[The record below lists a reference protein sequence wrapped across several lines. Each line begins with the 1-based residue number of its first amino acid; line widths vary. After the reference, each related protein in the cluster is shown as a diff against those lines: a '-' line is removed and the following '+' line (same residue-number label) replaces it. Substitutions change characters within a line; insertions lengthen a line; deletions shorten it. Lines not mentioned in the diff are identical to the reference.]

1 MVTLSLCCRHLVIDP
16 CNRTPGHL
24 PQSDRWLDSLNDK
37 LTQIVCDWL
46 SDMAWD
52 GWRVDAGASPF
63 DSTAFDVQ
71 DLLELRPERGKRDG
85 QGFRVS
91 WFSVERT
98 DSGKT
103 RVFDEDGDEVNADFF
118 ECEAYQRIWDAVD
131 LLWLIFDNG
140 EKNDDSNNRCDSL
153 RNQSESSH
161 ENPLS
166 PDLAIHLL
174 TAKRSLLW
182 LRESLGAFPGYRLT
196 LFGEDGFTI
205 DDAWFKTM
213 ELGCERLNERV
224 HAYATQPPCANPQ
237 DDFGQ
242 EPISPPADTVK

>member
-16 CNRTPGHL
+16 CNRTPSHL
-24 PQSDRWLDSLNDK
+24 PQSDRWLDSQNDK

-52 GWRVDAGASPF
+52 RWRVDAGASSF
-63 DSTAFDVQ
+63 DSTAFDVR

-103 RVFDEDGDEVNADFF
+103 RVFDEDNDEVDADFF
-118 ECEAYQRIWDAVD
+118 EREAHQRIWDAVD

-153 RNQSESSH
+153 CHRSDSSH
-161 ENPLS
+161 ENPLP
-166 PDLAIHLL
+166 PDLAIRLL

-196 LFGEDGFTI
+196 LFGEGGFTI

-224 HAYATQPPCANPQ
+224 HAYATQPPCTNPQ
-237 DDFGQ
+237 DDGFDR
-242 EPISPPADTVK
+242 E

>member
-1 MVTLSLCCRHLVIDP
+1 ME
-16 CNRTPGHL
+16 N
-24 PQSDRWLDSLNDK
+24 
-37 LTQIVCDWL
+37 
-46 SDMAWD
+46 
-52 GWRVDAGASPF
+52 
-63 DSTAFDVQ
+63 
-71 DLLELRPERGKRDG
+71 RDG

-103 RVFDEDGDEVNADFF
+103 RVFDEDDDEVDADFF

-140 EKNDDSNNRCDSL
+140 GKNDDSNNRCDSL
-153 RNQSESSH
+153 CHRSESSH
-161 ENPLS
+161 ENPLP
-166 PDLAIHLL
+166 PDLAIRLL

-237 DDFGQ
+237 DNFDQ
-242 EPISPPADTVK
+242 EPISPPADTIK

>member
-1 MVTLSLCCRHLVIDP
+1 
-16 CNRTPGHL
+16 
-24 PQSDRWLDSLNDK
+24 
-37 LTQIVCDWL
+37 
-46 SDMAWD
+46 MAWD

-161 ENPLS
+161 ENPLP
-166 PDLAIHLL
+166 PDLAIRLL

-182 LRESLGAFPGYRLT
+182 LRESLGAFPRIPLDAVRRGRLHHRRRMVQDH
-196 LFGEDGFTI
+196 GI
-205 DDAWFKTM
+205 
-213 ELGCERLNERV
+213 RL
-224 HAYATQPPCANPQ
+224 
-237 DDFGQ
+237 
-242 EPISPPADTVK
+242 

>member
-1 MVTLSLCCRHLVIDP
+1 MPVPARSTPPHLTY
-16 CNRTPGHL
+16 R
-24 PQSDRWLDSLNDK
+24 
-37 LTQIVCDWL
+37 
-46 SDMAWD
+46 
-52 GWRVDAGASPF
+52 
-63 DSTAFDVQ
+63 

-161 ENPLS
+161 ENPLP
-166 PDLAIHLL
+166 PDLAIRLL

-182 LRESLGAFPGYRLT
+182 LRESLGDFPRIPLDAVRRGRLHHRRRMVQDH
-196 LFGEDGFTI
+196 GI
-205 DDAWFKTM
+205 
-213 ELGCERLNERV
+213 RL
-224 HAYATQPPCANPQ
+224 
-237 DDFGQ
+237 
-242 EPISPPADTVK
+242 